1 MFIAIAVQSLS
12 HLQLFMTPWT
22 AANQASLSFT
32 ISHSLFKLMSTES
45 VMPSNHLILC
55 HPILLLPSIFPSIRG
70 FSSKSHQWPLH
81 ISGQTIGAPALV
93 LPMNIQG
100 WFSLGL
106 IYLISLLSRG
116 LWRVFSSAT
125 LWKHLQ
131 YSAFFMVQLSHP
143 YMTPGKTIALTIK
156 TFVSNVMSV
165 SISIQAWTL

>member
-22 AANQASLSFT
+22 AANQTSLSFT
-32 ISHSLFKLMSTES
+32 ISQSLIELMSTES

-55 HPILLLPSIFPSIRG
+55 RPILFLPSIFPSIRG

-81 ISGQTIGAPALV
+81 ISGQTIGASALV

-100 WFSLGL
+100 WFPLGL
-106 IYLISLLSRG
+106 TDLISLLSRG
-116 LWRVFSSAT
+116 LWRVFFSTT

-131 YSAFFMVQLSHP
+131 YSAIFMVQLSHP

-156 TFVSNVMSV
+156 TFLSNVMSV